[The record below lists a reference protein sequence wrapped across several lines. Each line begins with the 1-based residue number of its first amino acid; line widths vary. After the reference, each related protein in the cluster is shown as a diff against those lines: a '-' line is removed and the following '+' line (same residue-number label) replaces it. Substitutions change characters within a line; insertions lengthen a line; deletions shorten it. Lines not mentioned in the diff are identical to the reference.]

1 MNYEILHDG
10 TFPIVKCHLEHG
22 EQIKAES
29 DAMITMSNT
38 IDVKGGTEG
47 GFLKGIARM
56 AAGERFF
63 FQYLSATRGA
73 GDIIFAH
80 SLPGDIKPIKL
91 NGSGIKIQKDGFL
104 AATTDIEIETKV
116 QNLTKGLFSGEG
128 FFIVGARGN
137 GTVFVSSYGAI
148 HEINLT
154 DDEEII
160 IDNAHLVAWDECLEY
175 NIEKASKKGW
185 ISSFTSGESLVCRFK
200 GSGRVFIQTRNPNGM
215 KSWISRMG
223 FKTC

>member
-1 MNYEILHDG
+1 MNYEVLHEG

-29 DAMITMSNT
+29 DAMITMSPT
-38 IDVKGGTEG
+38 IDVTGNAEG

-56 AAGERFF
+56 AAGEKFF
-63 FQYLSATRGA
+63 FQYLSANRGA
-73 GDIIFAH
+73 GDVIFAH
-80 SLPGDIKPIKL
+80 ALPGDIMPIQL
-91 NGSGIKIQKDGFL
+91 NGTGLKIQKDGFL
-104 AATTDIEIETKV
+104 AATMDVQLETKV

-128 FFIVGARGN
+128 FFVLGARGV
-137 GTVFVSSYGAI
+137 GTIFVSSYGAI
-148 HEINLT
+148 HQINLNPS
-154 DDEEII
+154 EEII
-160 IDNAHLVAWDECLEY
+160 IDNAHLVAWDETLEY

-185 ISSFTSGESLVCRFK
+185 INSFTSGEGLVCRFR
-200 GSGRVFIQTRNPNGM
+200 GPGRVFIQTRNPEGM